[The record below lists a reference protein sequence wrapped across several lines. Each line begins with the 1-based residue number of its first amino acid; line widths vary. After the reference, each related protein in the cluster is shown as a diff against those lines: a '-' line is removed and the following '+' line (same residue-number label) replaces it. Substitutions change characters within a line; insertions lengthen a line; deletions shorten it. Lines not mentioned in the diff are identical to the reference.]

1 MSTTLSLYDIELW
14 TRIGVPAAER
24 TCEQRILVDIDLPY
38 DASAATAADDVALGM
53 DYEALVRDLRKLAT
67 EERKTIERLADDI
80 ARMILT
86 TYKPERVTVTVR
98 KFPIP
103 GVREICFTVTRR
115 T

>member
-1 MSTTLSLYDIELW
+1 MTSRRGAEDE
-14 TRIGVPAAER
+14 RAADAER
-24 TCEQRILVDIDLPY
+24 RVAERGDGVAHRVGEGEQKAV
-38 DASAATAADDVALGM
+38 
-53 DYEALVRDLRKLAT
+53 VRDLRKLAT

-98 KFPIP
+98 KFLIP